1 MKQATTSG
9 HSQIL
14 KAIEAVRD
22 NIRWK
27 ANSAERHLQ
36 KRKLR
41 GHLPETA
48 TVGDYERVILTVL
61 QDESAQ
67 VFCYW
72 YNRLPYVTMV
82 ATVQSRQWLV
92 MFSYDGVMESAFVVE
107 RPKRYLN
114 KPGFEWIG
122 LLGEVDN
129 EL

>member
-1 MKQATTSG
+1 MKKPDERMLQA
-9 HSQIL
+9 L
-14 KAIEAVRD
+14 KAARE

-48 TVGDYERVILTVL
+48 TMADYERVITAVL
-61 QDESAQ
+61 QDKSAQ
-67 VFCYW
+67 LFRYW
-72 YNRLPYVTMV
+72 YNHLPYVTLTAM
-82 ATVQSRQWLV
+82 VQSQIWLV
-92 MFSYDGVMESAFVVE
+92 MFSYDGIMESAFVIE
-107 RPKRYLN
+107 RPQHYLS
-114 KPGFEWIG
+114 KPGFERIG